1 MKFDTYK
8 NRVWIAVLSGMICFS
23 VFVYSA
29 YRTYAYE
36 IANEKLD
43 VALQIELVAKAME
56 HSLNLQI
63 YKSKGILSFYATH
76 PDISYDEFKIYADL
90 LYEETQNNLRS
101 ITLMRDTT
109 VFFVTPLKGNES
121 VLGKDLAKISTQ
133 RGDILKVKATEE
145 MVISPPTKLV
155 QGGKGII
162 IRIPVI
168 SANEPSK
175 RYLGQMSVV
184 MDSDKFQEETG
195 LTKLFKTYQVII
207 RQVNKDGTD
216 QIIYAN
222 AKNSNTHFETYKM
235 QIGNLNWLFSYAP
248 KSGWAPSDN
257 QYLVVLLI
265 GLLTSLVAGTLVG
278 RLLGE
283 AGRLNALVN
292 ERTSDLIRTNEYLEQ
307 TLGEVE
313 EKQAELFLLN
323 DQLEQSLDH
332 LKETQEQ
339 LIQSEKFAALGEL
352 VAGVAHEINTP
363 LGIGITLATFIQ
375 DKHKHLVKSFENN
388 TLSKN
393 ELKEYN
399 EALNEAIEV
408 MVNSLNRS
416 AEIIGSF
423 KNVAGEQSLLELRT
437 FNVKKYFDDV
447 LQNLKP
453 RLKKT
458 NHCIELECDPELEI
472 YHYPGVFSH
481 ILTNFIVNSLT
492 HAFEDGVEGH
502 IKITFMQK
510 GEECTLTYTDDG
522 AGIADEHLPHV
533 FDPFYTTKKGQGST
547 GLGLHIIYN
556 IVTQNLN
563 GQIQLKTEKN
573 GGVEFKIH
581 FPALHSEA
589 FVTQNQLSL

>member
-1 MKFDTYK
+1 MKFDAYK
-8 NRVWIAVLSGMICFS
+8 NRVWIAIISGLLCFT
-23 VFVYSA
+23 VFAFSS
-29 YRTYAYE
+29 YRTYSYE
-36 IANEKLD
+36 IANKKLD
-43 VALQIELVAKAME
+43 VSLKIEMVAKAME
-56 HSLNLQI
+56 NALNLQI
-63 YKSKGILSFYATH
+63 YKSKGILSFYAIH
-76 PDISYDEFKIYADL
+76 PNISYDEFKVYSDL
-90 LYEETQNNLRS
+90 LYEDTQNNLRS

-109 VFFVTPLKGNES
+109 VFFVTPLKGNET
-121 VLGKDLAKISTQ
+121 VMGKDLSKISAQ
-133 RGDILKVKATEE
+133 RMDILKVKQTNE
-145 MVISPPTKLV
+145 MIISPPAKLL
-155 QGGKGII
+155 QGGTGII

-168 SANEPSK
+168 SAEETK

-184 MDSDKFQEETG
+184 IDSDKFQNETG
-195 LTKLFKTYQVII
+195 LTKLFETYDVVVTQKNTDNTYQTIYTNV
-207 RQVNKDGTD
+207 DGP
-216 QIIYAN
+216 
-222 AKNSNTHFETYKM
+222 KPHFENYRM
-235 QIGNLNWLFSYAP
+235 QVGSRDWQFSYAP
-248 KSGWAPSDN
+248 KVGWTPADH
-257 QYLVVLLI
+257 QHLYILLI
-265 GLLTSLVAGTLVG
+265 GLLTSMVAGTLVG

-375 DKHKHLVKSFENN
+375 DKHNHLIKDFEAS

-393 ELKEYN
+393 ELREYN
-399 EALNEAIEV
+399 EALSEAIEV

-416 AEIIGSF
+416 AEIISSF
-423 KNVAGEQSLLELRT
+423 KNVAGEQSVLELRT

-458 NHCIELECDPELEI
+458 NHCIELICDPELEI

-492 HAFEDGVEGH
+492 HGFEEGIIGH
-502 IKITFMQK
+502 IQITFEQK
-510 GEECTLTYTDDG
+510 DETCTLIYTDDG
-522 AGIADEHLPHV
+522 VGISEDHLPHV
-533 FDPFYTTKKGQGST
+533 FNPFYTTKKGQGST

-556 IVTQNLN
+556 IVTQNLG

-581 FPALHSEA
+581 FPALHSEN
-589 FVTQNQLSL
+589 FITVD

>member
-1 MKFDTYK
+1 MKFDAYK
-8 NRVWIAVLSGMICFS
+8 NRVWIAILSGLVCFS
-23 VFVYSA
+23 VFIYAA
-29 YRTYAYE
+29 YRTFSYE

-63 YKSKGILSFYATH
+63 YKSKGILSFYALH
-76 PDISYDEFKIYADL
+76 PDISYDEFKVYADL
-90 LYEETQNNLRS
+90 LYEEPQNNLRS

-109 VFFVTPLKGNES
+109 VFFITPLKGNEI
-121 VLGKDLAKISTQ
+121 VLGKDLSKIAAQ
-133 RGDILKVKATEE
+133 RRDILKVKETEE
-145 MVISPPTKLV
+145 MIISSPTKLI
-155 QGGKGII
+155 QGGTGII
-162 IRIPVI
+162 IRIPVLN
-168 SANEPSK
+168 AVGNSK
-175 RYLGQMSVV
+175 DYLGQMSVV
-184 MDSDKFQEETG
+184 IDSEKFQEETG
-195 LTKLFKTYQVII
+195 LSKLFETYQVII
-207 RQVNKDGTD
+207 TQKNAGGTS
-216 QIIYAN
+216 QTIYAN
-222 AKNSNTHFETYKM
+222 VEGPKPHFETYRM
-235 QIGNLNWLFSYAP
+235 QIGNFDWQFSYAP
-248 KSGWAPSDN
+248 KAGWTPSNN
-257 QYLVVLLI
+257 QYFYVLLI
-265 GLLTSLVAGTLVG
+265 GFLTSLVTGILVV

-283 AGRLNALVN
+283 AGRLSALVN

-375 DKHKHLVKSFENN
+375 DKHRHLIRAFEAN

-393 ELKEYN
+393 ELNEYN
-399 EALNEAIEV
+399 EAVNEAIDV

-423 KNVAGEQSLLELRT
+423 KNVAGEQSVLELRT

-458 NHCIELECDPELEI
+458 HHCIELICDPEIEI

-492 HAFEDGVEGH
+492 HAFEEGVTGH
-502 IKITFMQK
+502 IQINFQQR
-510 GEECTLTYTDDG
+510 GEECTLIYTDDG

-581 FPALHSEA
+581 FPALHPENFITA
-589 FVTQNQLSL
+589 D

>member
-1 MKFDTYK
+1 MKFDAYK
-8 NRVWIAVLSGMICFS
+8 YRIWIAILSGMICFS
-23 VFVYSA
+23 IFVFSA
-29 YRTYAYE
+29 FRTYSYE
-36 IANEKLD
+36 IANEKLE

-56 HSLNLQI
+56 NSLNLQI
-63 YKSKGILSFYATH
+63 YKSKGILSFYAIH
-76 PDISYDEFKIYADL
+76 PNITYNEFKRYSDL
-90 LYEETQNNLRS
+90 LYEDNHNTLRS

-109 VFFVTPLKGNES
+109 VFFVTPLEGNEA
-121 VLGKDLAKISTQ
+121 VLGKDLSTVMTQ
-133 RGDILKVKATEE
+133 RDAILKVKRTKE
-145 MVISPPTKLV
+145 MIISPPTELL
-155 QGGKGII
+155 QGGRALI

-168 SANEPSK
+168 SPDKEDPL
-175 RYLGQMSVV
+175 YIGQMSVV
-184 MDSDKFQEETG
+184 IDSDKFQKETG
-195 LTKLFKTYQVII
+195 LEKLFESYHIVII
-207 RQVNKDGTD
+207 QETPENTLET
-216 QIIYAN
+216 IYAN
-222 AKNSNTHFETYKM
+222 VDGLKPHFENYMM
-235 QIGNLNWLFSYAP
+235 QVGNSRWQFSYSP
-248 KSGWAPSDN
+248 QNGWSPSN
-257 QYLVVLLI
+257 HQYIYILII
-265 GLLTSLVAGTLVG
+265 GLLSSLIAGVMVG

-283 AGRLNALVN
+283 AGRLNALVK

-363 LGIGITLATFIQ
+363 LGIGITLATFVQ
-375 DKHKHLVKSFENN
+375 DKHERLVKAFEAN

-393 ELKEYN
+393 ELKDYN
-399 EALNEAIEV
+399 ESLNEAIVV

-416 AEIIGSF
+416 AEIISSF
-423 KNVAGEQSLLELRT
+423 KNVAGEQSVLELRS

-458 NHCIELECDPELEI
+458 SHVIEFVCDSELEI

-492 HAFEDGVEGH
+492 HGFKEDVTGH
-502 IKITFMQK
+502 IRISFEMK
-510 GEECTLTYTDDG
+510 EDACTLIYSDDG
-522 AGIADEHLPHV
+522 EGISEEHLPHV
-533 FDPFYTTKKGQGST
+533 FNPFYTTKKGQGST

-556 IVTQNLN
+556 IVTQNLG
-563 GQIQLKTEKN
+563 GQIHLKTEKN
-573 GGVEFKIH
+573 QGVLFTIN
-581 FPALHSEA
+581 FPVLHSED
-589 FVTQNQLSL
+589 FLSPE